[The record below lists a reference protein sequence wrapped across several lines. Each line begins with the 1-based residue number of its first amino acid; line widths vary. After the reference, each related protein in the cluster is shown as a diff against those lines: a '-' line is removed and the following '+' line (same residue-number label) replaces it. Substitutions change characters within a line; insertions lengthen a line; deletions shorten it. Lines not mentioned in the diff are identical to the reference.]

1 MTDAPLFRLDGL
13 RALVTGAGRG
23 IGAAVARTLATQG
36 AAVVINDIDAGSA
49 DALVTELGCRAVPG
63 DVTDPHVAAEVVAA
77 AADAVGSIDIL
88 VNNASAPVPLARFL
102 DIDPS
107 DWGGHLSSFHAT
119 LACSRAALPA
129 MIDRG
134 WGRIVSIGSISGGV
148 GVDSMVLYGAGKG
161 AIHAFTAGLAKE
173 VAASG
178 VTVNAVSPGVVDTP
192 RQRSRPADE
201 LARRAQRIPLGRFAN
216 AEEIGTAVAF
226 LCSRESAYITG
237 EVLYVDGGRP

>member
-1 MTDAPLFRLDGL
+1 
-13 RALVTGAGRG
+13 
-23 IGAAVARTLATQG
+23 
-36 AAVVINDIDAGSA
+36 
-49 DALVTELGCRAVPG
+49 
-63 DVTDPHVAAEVVAA
+63 
-77 AADAVGSIDIL
+77 
-88 VNNASAPVPLARFL
+88 
-102 DIDPS
+102 
-107 DWGGHLSSFHAT
+107 
-119 LACSRAALPA
+119 
-129 MIDRG
+129 
-134 WGRIVSIGSISGGV
+134 
-148 GVDSMVLYGAGKG
+148 MVLYGAGKG